1 MELDD
6 LKAFRTWGSKTAG
19 NPEHRHA

>member
-6 LKAFRTWGSKTAG
+6 LNAFRTWGSKTAG

>member
-19 NPEHRHA
+19 NPVHRHA